1 MDSGQCLLLPCV
13 EAVAHANTYGE
24 RIIQPLLGAKY
35 MCIAG
40 FNVEL
45 EVGPGTWKGRTGM
58 KRDERVELGIN
69 KTDIKVIIA
78 N

>member
-1 MDSGQCLLLPCV
+1 MQPRDGIALMDSGQCLLLPCV

-24 RIIQPLLGAKY
+24 RIIQSLLGAKY

-45 EVGPGTWKGRTGM
+45 EVGPGTWKGAN
-58 KRDERVELGIN
+58 RDEEG
-69 KTDIKVIIA
+69 
-78 N
+78 